1 MRVGYLRKKG
11 IFYLSR
17 MWKKSSE
24 YINGKKIA
32 LMVYN
37 GKLKWTTQKYLNLI
51 KSLRIIKNSKSIV
64 R

>member
-37 GKLKWTTQKYLNLI
+37 GKLKWTT
-51 KSLRIIKNSKSIV
+51 
-64 R
+64 